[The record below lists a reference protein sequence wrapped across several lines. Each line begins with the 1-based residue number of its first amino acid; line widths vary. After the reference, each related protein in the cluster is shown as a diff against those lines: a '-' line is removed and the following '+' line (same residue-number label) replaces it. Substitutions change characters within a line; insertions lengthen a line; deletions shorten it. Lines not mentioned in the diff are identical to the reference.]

1 MFGIQRMQ
9 ENKFFVTSQSVNL
22 IKELRMYTWDTD
34 RSGAK
39 LNKPIDAY
47 NHCID
52 GIRYYFTSK
61 DKYSGKYYIDKI

>member
-1 MFGIQRMQ
+1 
-9 ENKFFVTSQSVNL
+9 
-22 IKELRMYTWDTD
+22 MYTWDTD

-61 DKYSGKYYIDKI
+61 DKYTGKYYIDKI